1 MKKRWRRRSDMKL
14 NDYTLLQI
22 LCARCPSFAASL
34 VMSFTF
40 LACDASSPSGPILP
54 SAPEEFA
61 TAVEAGAC
69 PSFDEACAE
78 GREFVESACP
88 LDGKYKKPSEYRKC
102 KRQAVD
108 SYLDGVA
115 SCFSPSEL
123 NSLRRCIL
131 SSLPIITNPSGGT
144 AKDHFHSD
152 E

>member
-1 MKKRWRRRSDMKL
+1 MKL

-78 GREFVESACP
+78 GHDVVAQACP
-88 LDGKYKKPSEYRKC
+88 ENKKKNPGQYKKCR
-102 KRQAVD
+102 RQTVS

-115 SCFSPSEL
+115 SCFTPAEL
-123 NSLRRCIL
+123 DALRRCIL
-131 SSLPIITNPSGGT
+131 SSLPIVTNPSGGT